1 MSTMITIKEEFL
13 TDDKTQRA
21 IKAGGYEALAMW
33 LAMKRYAAEHLSDGF
48 IPNED
53 IETLPGA
60 PPKPRKALDALLR
73 CGRVQPDGSRG
84 AGLVDQVEHGW
95 MLHDYLEHANSREQE
110 ERRRAKA
117 RTRKERF
124 QERRSERVPEHG
136 VNGAP
141 NASRTEPPAG
151 GRAHAP
157 SPAQPSPGEDPPTP
171 LPAAVV
177 APRRKDPLADSLN
190 GKSARDRADVLALF
204 EDWKLE
210 FGFVEAKLCV
220 GIFNADAETLAEAID
235 AYGLEACRL
244 VLRHAKS
251 DGMVSGRADET
262 KQTHESIGY
271 IFGNQNAFLR
281 ILRDAKAREQ
291 ASNGG
296 SVAELIARKK
306 GRAAS

>member
-1 MSTMITIKEEFL
+1 MNYEDEDYVRFYTRETVSWMALGWEGQTVLSLMLHGKFDRSGVFDCDGHTPSHAVTLVTRLPEDVAERGLKRLFESKTWVHRDGKIVWPKFVTAQNCRRS
-13 TDDKTQRA
+13 DKARQR
-21 IKAGGYEALAMW
+21 ESRE
-33 LAMKRYAAEHLSDGF
+33 KRRS
-48 IPNED
+48 
-53 IETLPGA
+53 
-60 PPKPRKALDALLR
+60 DALGQDVT
-73 CGRVQPDGSRG
+73 GRDTPSQPVTSGHTPSQPVTPSLAEQSR
-84 AGLVDQVEHGW
+84 A
-95 MLHDYLEHANSREQE
+95 
-110 ERRRAKA
+110 
-117 RTRKERF
+117 
-124 QERRSERVPEHG
+124 
-136 VNGAP
+136 
-141 NASRTEPPAG
+141 
-151 GRAHAP
+151 
-157 SPAQPSPGEDPPTP
+157 EDPPTP
-171 LPAAVV
+171 FSDVTR
-177 APRRKDPLADSLN
+177 PRRKDPLADSLN
-190 GKSARDRADVLALF
+190 GKSARDRVDVLALF

-235 AYGLEACRL
+235 AYGLEVCRL
-244 VLRHAKS
+244 VLRHAKN